1 MRKKRARRPQRRAV
15 KSSMAEFDFDE
26 LDKAVNDLMA
36 NVSTSKR
43 NTALD
48 DPEDKILTLSEP
60 AAQPPKDDKASAP
73 TEITPAAA
81 PAVSAAVA
89 ASTPVSFAAKRRGQF
104 MDIMAPT
111 AQPQVKESKPVR
123 VSRQGVAVQPA
134 PTSTRS
140 EVKMGV
146 DIKPATPKP
155 AAVTETSAVPVEKPA
170 PVATVEPT
178 PVIESTEMSEP
189 ELITEP
195 APLTTPFLPD
205 TKVEKRPLGSN
216 TSSSDATGEPLA
228 DTEVKVEDAPV
239 AVELPAELSGDV
251 LAVESNDLTRHI
263 EAELKGQ
270 QENSTVSQEVVVDK
284 ATNPDVPLAVTQN
297 APAEIAPANVET
309 APPQAEAN
317 EPVQDE
323 MSSARASIMQQYT
336 EQPST
341 GDQSSGSIYDT
352 ATYHQAIQPDA
363 TTKKHS
369 PVKWVILIIILLV
382 IGAAGGAAAFYF
394 TR

>member
-1 MRKKRARRPQRRAV
+1 
-15 KSSMAEFDFDE
+15 MAEFDFDE

-36 NVSTSKR
+36 NVSTNKR

-60 AAQPPKDDKASAP
+60 VAQPPKDDKASVSTGMTP
-73 TEITPAAA
+73 TVAPAA
-81 PAVSAAVA
+81 SAAA
-89 ASTPVSFAAKRRGQF
+89 AVSTPVSFAAKRRGQF
-104 MDIMAPT
+104 MDIMAPA
-111 AQPQVKESKPVR
+111 AQPQVKESKPAR

-134 PTSTRS
+134 PASTQPG
-140 EVKMGV
+140 VKMGV
-146 DIKPATPKP
+146 DIKPVTPKP
-155 AAVTETSAVPVEKPA
+155 TVVTEAPVVPVEKPA
-170 PVATVEPT
+170 PVAMVEPA

-216 TSSSDATGEPLA
+216 TNLTDGTDGSSASAGVKAE
-228 DTEVKVEDAPV
+228 DTPV
-239 AVELPAELSGDV
+239 AVDLPAELSGDV

-270 QENSTVSQEVVVDK
+270 QENSTPGQEVTTDK
-284 ATNPDVPLAVTQN
+284 AVNPDAPLAVTQR
-297 APAEIAPANVET
+297 APTEIVPATVEV
-309 APPQAEAN
+309 APPQAEAS

-363 TTKKHS
+363 TAKKHS